1 MAQGARAVL
10 CEAPVDDAMLA
21 QAGQVPLLQ
30 VTGLRGLLGGLGDT
44 WYDRPSAELAV
55 VAVTGTNGKTS
66 SVQWIAHALSRND
79 KACGTIGTL
88 GAVLPD
94 GQTLGGSLTTPD
106 VLTVHRLLAAMRDA
120 GAKAVAM
127 EASSIGIE
135 QGRMDGVRVALAAFT
150 NLTRD
155 HLDYHGTMERYEA
168 AKARLFH
175 WPELGG
181 AVINADD
188 EAGRRLLAALPQA
201 LAATGYSLS
210 DDATVPATM
219 RARDLQATA
228 QGQIFTLVSP
238 HGEAQIVTRLL
249 GAHNVSTFCWLP
261 ACSIA
266 WACRSRR
273 SRANWPPP
281 IRSMAGCRP
290 WNPLPFRP
298 RALAARWWWWT
309 MPTRLTR
316 WRARSP
322 RCGQWRTPARA
333 GWSACSAAAAI
344 AIRAS
349 VPSWAASRRNWLT
362 AWWCPA
368 TIRATKCPRT
378 SSGRSWPACP
388 LRRTP
393 WSRSTAPA
401 PSCRPSGPARRKT
414 MLLLAGKGHE
424 TYQDSGGEK
433 LPFDDREWA
442 RLALLLPQVA
452 TVSTDTRRI
461 GAGELFVA
469 LAGEK
474 FDAHDYLDQAEARGA
489 CAAVVAHPSRA

>member
-1 MAQGARAVL
+1 
-10 CEAPVDDAMLA
+10 
-21 QAGQVPLLQ
+21 
-30 VTGLRGLLGGLGDT
+30 
-44 WYDRPSAELAV
+44 
-55 VAVTGTNGKTS
+55 
-66 SVQWIAHALSRND
+66 
-79 KACGTIGTL
+79 
-88 GAVLPD
+88 
-94 GQTLGGSLTTPD
+94 
-106 VLTVHRLLAAMRDA
+106 
-120 GAKAVAM
+120 
-127 EASSIGIE
+127 
-135 QGRMDGVRVALAAFT
+135 
-150 NLTRD
+150 
-155 HLDYHGTMERYEA
+155 
-168 AKARLFH
+168 
-175 WPELGG
+175 
-181 AVINADD
+181 
-188 EAGRRLLAALPQA
+188 
-201 LAATGYSLS
+201 
-210 DDATVPATM
+210 M

-249 GAHNVSTFCWLP
+249 GAHNVSNLLLVAGVLYRLGLP
-261 ACSIA
+261 FAQIA
-266 WACRSRR
+266 RELAATDPVDGRLQTVE
-273 SRANWPPP
+273 
-281 IRSMAGCRP
+281 
-290 WNPLPFRP
+290 PLPFRP

-322 RCGQWRTPARA
+322 RCGRWRTPARA

-344 AIRAS
+344 AIGQAS
-349 VPSWAASRRNWLT
+349 VMGGIAAELADSVVVSSDNPRHEV
-362 AWWCPA
+362 
-368 TIRATKCPRT
+368 PRT

-414 MLLLAGKGHE
+414 LLLAGKGHE

-474 FDAHDYLDQAEARGA
+474 FDAHDHLDQAEARGA